1 VETQRIAN
9 SHAYLAAIVRLCM
22 VARRSRNLVIRILIL
37 ICVAVIVLSP
47 HSGPDHR
54 YRIGDVTTIDAAA
67 ILRTLHTYPLVFTNV
82 VHTRR
87 GHESRPLTA
96 DPRRGDLLRPAD

>member
-22 VARRSRNLVIRILIL
+22 VARRSRNLVIRILI
-37 ICVAVIVLSP
+37 CVAVIVLSP
-47 HSGPDHR
+47 HSGQTIGTG
-54 YRIGDVTTIDAAA
+54 IGDVTTIDAAA

-82 VHTRR
+82 VHTD
-87 GHESRPLTA
+87 GP
-96 DPRRGDLLRPAD
+96 